1 MSEVLLDSP
10 RVLPVVGEF
19 VAGRMTQHVRV
30 DGKREARLPSGA
42 GYDLAHRMRRQRSLA
57 LTHEHIGRARLFP
70 LQAAQR
76 AQFRAAQRMH
86 GSQAVLEPGDV
97 HQALSKIDLVPAQTH
112 QFRYPQAVA
121 VADQDQGRIAKSMTS
136 LRCRRGDDLPD
147 LLFRQI
153 FPVAI
158 FGVGAAPGNFPFYD
172 GWGSRDGT
180 LAIPLFVQGEA
191 PNFPLFIHS
200 MESFRPFITLT
211 DPPHFQCAPAA
222 STRCATCGTRSYN
235 ATCIVPRTASS
246 RIINSALSSRR
257 LAAKSI

>member
-10 RVLPVVGEF
+10 RVLPVVGEL

-70 LQAAQR
+70 LQPAQR
-76 AQFRAAQRMH
+76 AQFRPAQRMH

-121 VADQDQGRIAKSMTS
+121 VADQDHGRIAQTMTP
-136 LRCRRGDDLPD
+136 LRGGRDDD
-147 LLFRQI
+147 RSDFLFRQI
-153 FPVAI
+153 FPAAI

-180 LAIPLFVQGEA
+180 LASPLFVQGEA
-191 PNFPLFIHS
+191 PDFPLLILF
-200 MESFRPFITLT
+200 MESLR
-211 DPPHFQCAPAA
+211 PPH
-222 STRCATCGTRSYN
+222 
-235 ATCIVPRTASS
+235 
-246 RIINSALSSRR
+246 
-257 LAAKSI
+257 SISN